1 MFHPD
6 RTAKHQVTYLFP
18 LAWSAHQKNIRVDG
32 TYIHTGKILNYLNK
46 HTTTHHSTSFTV
58 SNKTMCMH
66 ACESFRIH
74 THTHTHT
81 LIIMLFSLPSL
92 GLEYSEGQKDPEG
105 EILSVHWTCNLE
117 LSSSLCQAFVFTL
130 LSQNWKPIS
139 SHVQPDW
146 VILWQTHLVQC
157 ATNIAHTLRDYWC
170 FFLSFSF
177 SCFNPDELA
186 WFTGYVK

>member
-1 MFHPD
+1 
-6 RTAKHQVTYLFP
+6 
-18 LAWSAHQKNIRVDG
+18 
-32 TYIHTGKILNYLNK
+32 
-46 HTTTHHSTSFTV
+46 
-58 SNKTMCMH
+58 MH
-66 ACESFRIH
+66 ACKSFRI
-74 THTHTHT
+74 HTHTHT

-139 SHVQPDW
+139 SLVQPDW

-157 ATNIAHTLRDYWC
+157 ATNIAHTFKDCWC
-170 FFLSFSF
+170 FFFLSPSPVLTLMNWHD
-177 SCFNPDELA
+177 SLGMLNNKYQLSSYYLYSL
-186 WFTGYVK
+186 WLFTSKI